1 MKILGFE
8 FTTKRERELQQMFL
22 ETYNNWEA
30 AEDELNECIEELNEL
45 RETFPFD
52 LGQVVFDIALK
63 DEKGRYTKTAP
74 SLEYSVINEVVVDEK
89 NYFSL
94 VERYNRNDVF
104 VIREDAED
112 YLKSICK

>member
-8 FTTKRERELQQMFL
+8 FTTKKELRRMMSAL
-22 ETYNNWEA
+22 YDNWEN

-52 LGQVVFDIALK
+52 LGQVVFDVALK
-63 DEKGRYTKTAP
+63 DGKGRYTKTAP

>member
-8 FTTKRERELQQMFL
+8 FTTKKELRRMMSAL
-22 ETYNNWEA
+22 WDNWA
-30 AEDELNECIEELNEL
+30 DAEDELKERTEELNEL
-45 RETFPFD
+45 REIFPFD

-74 SLEYSVINEVVVDEK
+74 SLEYSIVNEVVVDEK
-89 NYFSL
+89 NYFGL

-104 VIREDAED
+104 VFREDAED